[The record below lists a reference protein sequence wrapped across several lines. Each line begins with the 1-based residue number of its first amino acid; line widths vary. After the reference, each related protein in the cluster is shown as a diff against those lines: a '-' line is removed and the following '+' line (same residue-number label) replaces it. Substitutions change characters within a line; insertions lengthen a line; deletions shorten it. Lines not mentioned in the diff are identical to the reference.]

1 MRAQKNQEKERRL
14 AEEKNVEE
22 YEAAVCFP
30 ASNDDLGPEEEFV
43 SDERRAVIP
52 RRVDSD

>member
-1 MRAQKNQEKERRL
+1 MRAQKNQEKQRRL

-43 SDERRAVIP
+43 SEERRAVIP